1 MKKHILIT
9 GGTAGIGKLTAV
21 EPAKQGHSVSIHGRN
36 KEKLGDTITEIK
48 ESTGNKNIQGF
59 LANFAD
65 LTAVRQMIEDIK
77 SSVSKIDV
85 LINNAGVF
93 KSSVDRNDDGLDV
106 RFVVNYLAPYMLTN
120 ELLDVLNDKESRI
133 INLSSAAQATVSLVQ
148 LAGKALITDNEAYAQ
163 SKLALTMWTF
173 KLAKELEDAI
183 VIAVNPGSLLDTR
196 MAQEGYGQT
205 WAPAEKGSNI
215 LVDLALNEKY
225 DHDSGK
231 YFDNDKG
238 EEKGYFAPAH
248 ADAYDLEKINKLIE
262 VTESI
267 LKG

>member
-9 GGTAGIGKLTAV
+9 GGTAGIGKLAAM
-21 EPAKQGHSVSIHGRN
+21 ELAKQGHDVSIHGRN
-36 KEKLGDTITEIK
+36 KEKLENTIDEIK
-48 ESTGNKNIQGF
+48 EVTGNKNVRGF

-65 LTAVRQMIEDIK
+65 LNAVRDMVEVIK
-77 SSVSKIDV
+77 STVSKIDI

-93 KSSVDRNDDGLDV
+93 KSSVDRNNDGLDV
-106 RFVVNYLAPYMLTN
+106 RFVVNYLAPYIVTN
-120 ELLDVLNDKESRI
+120 ELLEVLNVKGARI

-163 SKLALTMWTF
+163 SKLALTMWSF
-173 KLAKELEDAI
+173 NLAKELEEAV

-215 LVDLALNEKY
+215 LVDLALNSKY

-238 EEKGYFAPAH
+238 EVKGYFAPAH
-248 ADAYDLEKINKLIE
+248 ADAYDLEKINELIE
-262 VTESI
+262 VTDSI
-267 LKG
+267 INN